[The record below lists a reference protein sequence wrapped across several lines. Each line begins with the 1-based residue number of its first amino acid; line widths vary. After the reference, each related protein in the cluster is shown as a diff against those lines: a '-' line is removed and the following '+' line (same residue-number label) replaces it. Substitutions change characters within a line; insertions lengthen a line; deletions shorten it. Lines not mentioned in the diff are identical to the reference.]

1 MPRKQNGFGKT
12 GSFSVKGFD
21 TKVTKGKPIGSPG
34 VYPGNRSYGSSV
46 HRTVIE
52 KYDID
57 SDWTRWR
64 KGIEYYYQ
72 GAYLDFEDLTSVLYQ
87 GTVDETKVLFDGK
100 QFATKN
106 SDSRSHY
113 SARRSVLNGKQL
125 GSVVEIQS
133 DKAAYSDNFE
143 RGELWVKVQHDELA
157 PTPVLRRM
165 IGERLTDGSTEANVL
180 DVLTENKR
188 PTRYIGKNSASSP
201 SNVVVTI
208 SVEDILATKFLQD
221 NRGDVLT
228 LIGKIGYFRNFLIER
243 PINNTDQY
251 VESKDFFEVSVDDIQ
266 TDKNFKILDNA
277 EDLPPALLDISTL
290 DTIHETA
297 GATSRLTGTFL
308 VRKEDYQR
316 FYGSQYL
323 TADVVKSQVTDL
335 SYAVMPFEIRSVLIV
350 GSNLEITAVP
360 IQTSVRLFTPTEVS
374 NYIIFSDNSFTKK
387 VIDNDADGNYLHD
400 EPEPN
405 ETLWHRLET
414 DVDPWYEPVFTEPN
428 QLKLAEVYCCSCPDF
443 SHSVIRMPESTGD
456 NGEKS
461 NRQRRYPLPSAVSSD
476 SYDKL
481 GTLEAAGIV
490 QSWETKKYRSS
501 YRICKHTVAAMFIN
515 KLKVQEPK
523 SYPSF
528 DSRNKFEQ
536 RLKKDMDEIAE
547 EFKSQL
553 KRSGITTAEIVFM
566 LAQGLN
572 LDDIELAY
580 VMLDSNF

>member
-12 GSFSVKGFD
+12 GSFSVKGFNA
-21 TKVTKGKPIGSPG
+21 KVTKGKPIGSPG

-72 GAYLDFEDLTSVLYQ
+72 GAYLDFEDLSSVLYQ
-87 GTVDETKVLFDGK
+87 GTVDESEVVFDGK

-106 SDSRSHY
+106 ADSRSHY
-113 SARRSVLNGKQL
+113 TARRSVLNQKQL
-125 GSVVEIQS
+125 GTTVEILS
-133 DKAAYSDNFE
+133 NKETYLDNFE
-143 RGELWVKVQHDELA
+143 RGEIWVKVQHDEVG

-165 IGERLTDGSTEANVL
+165 IGERLTDGSTEANVI

-188 PTRYIGKNSASSP
+188 PTRYVGKNSAENP
-201 SNVVVTI
+201 SKIVVTV
-208 SVEDILATKFLQD
+208 SLNDIIASEFIQS
-221 NRGDVLT
+221 NRENVSA
-228 LIGKIGYFRNFLIER
+228 LIGKIGYFPNFLIER
-243 PINNTDQY
+243 PINNTDQFID
-251 VESKDFFEVSVDDIQ
+251 SKEFIEISVDDI
-266 TDKNFKILDNA
+266 KPENSFKILDNKK
-277 EDLPPALLDISTL
+277 DLPPALLDISSL
-290 DTIHETA
+290 DAIYETTQ
-297 GATSRLTGTFL
+297 ATSRLTGAFK
-308 VRKEDYQR
+308 VKKEDYQR

-323 TADVVKSQVTDL
+323 TADVVQSEVADL
-335 SYAVMPFEIRSVLIV
+335 SYAVMPFEIRSVLSV
-350 GSNLEITAVP
+350 GSDLEITAVP
-360 IQTSVRLFTPTEVS
+360 IQTSVRLFTPAEIS
-374 NYIIFSDNSFTKK
+374 NYIIYADNSFTKK
-387 VIDNDADGNYLHD
+387 VVDNDADGNYLHAQ
-400 EPEPN
+400 PGPN

-414 DVDPWYEPVFTEPN
+414 DVDPWYEQIFTEQN
-428 QLKLAEVYCCSCPDF
+428 QLELAEVYCCSCPDF

-456 NGEKS
+456 NGETS

-536 RLKKDMDEIAE
+536 RLKKDMDEIVE
-547 EFKSQL
+547 EFQSQL
-553 KRSGITTAEIVFM
+553 KRSGITTAEIIFM

-572 LDDIELAY
+572 LDDIETAY
-580 VMLDSNF
+580 VMLNSNF